1 MLSPTGDAEEE
12 YLPLR
17 TTPTSAHRAPP
28 VPVGEEAR
36 GPWALSRSPGA
47 AQTFPCAKRKGGRA
61 ESRRA
66 PGEDGPPGRAQR
78 ATVLSAG
85 YGGRGGSEKRCAVR
99 CLGGEVLQPL
109 FQRELRLG
117 DILRIIDVN
126 DVKAAGIDVET
137 VVAIGARRRFRVPD
151 AHLREHRFRL
161 EPGGFSQPFVMM
173 GRINEQAAQH
183 PIICTVGG
191 EKENDA
197 ADKLLIQRQRIS
209 VCA

>member
-1 MLSPTGDAEEE
+1 M
-12 YLPLR
+12 
-17 TTPTSAHRAPP
+17 
-28 VPVGEEAR
+28 
-36 GPWALSRSPGA
+36 
-47 AQTFPCAKRKGGRA
+47 
-61 ESRRA
+61 

-99 CLGGEVLQPL
+99 CLGEEVLQPL
-109 FQRELRLG
+109 FQHELRLG

-137 VVAIGARRRFRVPD
+137 VVAVGARRRFRVPD

-183 PIICTVGG
+183 PIICTVRG